1 MTDTDRGSDATPDT
15 DRGGDATP
23 DTDPNAARGGEDGDA
38 PEGQAFETDEQQDEL
53 AEDQSALLPDAE
65 AD

>member
-1 MTDTDRGSDATPDT
+1 MSDTDRRIDAVPETGSDAPPAEEPASGKAFD
-15 DRGGDATP
+15 D
-23 DTDPNAARGGEDGDA
+23 
-38 PEGQAFETDEQQDEL
+38 QADDEL